1 MDLKQ
6 MNLDELKKVF
16 VETVLPKIKEGWE
29 TAKEKLFGENGIL
42 DEIKNNP
49 KEFFDAAKL
58 AAKLDFYFE
67 EVEML
72 TVEKIVEISKQ
83 HMAANSNEVV
93 AYKTL
98 EKDTFKV
105 YLAYATDRELLP
117 EEENHY
123 VVIEA
128 DGLSKDVK
136 ELFSESDVVILK

>member
-1 MDLKQ
+1 MDLRQ
-6 MNLDELKKVF
+6 MGLDELKKVF

-42 DEIKNNP
+42 DEIKNNS

-58 AAKLDFYFE
+58 AAKLNVSFE
-67 EVEML
+67 DVELL

-83 HMAANSNEVV
+83 HMASNCNEVV

-98 EKDTFKV
+98 EDDTFVV
-105 YLAYATDRELLP
+105 YLAYAKDRELLH

-123 VVIEA
+123 VVIKA
-128 DGLSKDVK
+128 DGLSKDTK
-136 ELFSESDVVILK
+136 ELFSESVVVILK